1 MKILFYLF
9 LLLPFF
15 GNAQTANTS
24 QNSSASNDGYEING
38 TVTGYED
45 GAAVSY
51 LNQQTG
57 TPEKQTTIEKG
68 KFTLKGHLAEPT
80 FIVLVFGDQP
90 PAVPIFIDNSNITIT
105 GDKNY
110 LDNISVKGSKTQ
122 DQFAEY
128 SKAIKPYEQ
137 MFAEGAVKDAASIA
151 KVEEISGDFVKKYPS
166 SFVSPIA
173 IIRILQSSGNVD
185 VSDKLFASLSKDVK
199 NSSLGKYVD
208 QQLAVAKINAIGSEV
223 ADFSQTDTAG
233 KTVKISSFRGK
244 YVLIDFWASWCRP
257 CRMENP
263 NVVAAYK
270 KYHDKNFTILG
281 VSLDQAKQAWISAI
295 NMDGLAWTQV
305 SDLKGWGNQVAAIFH
320 VTSIPQNLLIG
331 PDGKIVAKNLRG
343 EALEQKLG
351 ELLD

>member
-1 MKILFYLF
+1 MKRIVYLL

-15 GNAQTANTS
+15 GYAQNATT
-24 QNSSASNDGYEING
+24 SASKDGYEING
-38 TVTGYED
+38 NVTGYED
-45 GAAVSY
+45 GASVSY

-57 TPEKQTTIEKG
+57 QPEKQTTIEKG
-68 KFTLKGHLAEPT
+68 KFTIKGNLAEPS
-80 FIVLVFGDQP
+80 FIVLVFADQP
-90 PAVPIFIDNSNITIT
+90 PAVPLFIDNSKITIT
-105 GDKNY
+105 GDKND

-128 SKAIKPYEQ
+128 SKSIKPYEA
-137 MFAEGAVKDAASIA
+137 MFAEGAAKDPASVA
-151 KVEEISGDFVKKYPS
+151 NVEKISGDFVKKYPS
-166 SFVSPIA
+166 SYVSPIA
-173 IIRILQSSGNVD
+173 IIRILQSSGNIGEA
-185 VSDKLFASLSKDVK
+185 DKLYKILSEDVK
-199 NSSLGKYVD
+199 NSSLGKYLN
-208 QQLAVAKINAIGSEV
+208 QELAVAKINPIGSEV

-270 KYHDKNFTILG
+270 KYRDKNFTILG
-281 VSLDQAKQAWISAI
+281 VSLDQAKQAWLNAI
-295 NMDGLAWTQV
+295 QMDGLAWTQV
-305 SDLKGWGNQVAAIFH
+305 SDLKGWGNQVAGLFH

-343 EALEQKLG
+343 EALDQKLG
-351 ELLD
+351 ELLN

>member
-1 MKILFYLF
+1 MKRLFYLL

-15 GNAQTANTS
+15 GYAQKATT
-24 QNSSASNDGYEING
+24 SASNNGYEING
-38 TVTGYED
+38 NVTGYED
-45 GAAVSY
+45 GASVSY

-57 TPEKQTTIEKG
+57 QPEKQTTIEKG
-68 KFTLKGHLAEPT
+68 KFTIKGHLEEPT

-90 PAVPIFIDNSNITIT
+90 PAVPMFVDNSQITIT
-105 GDKNY
+105 GDKNS
-110 LDNISVKGSKTQ
+110 LDNISIKGSKTQ

-128 SKAIKPYEQ
+128 SQSIKPYES
-137 MFAEGAVKDAASIA
+137 MFAEGAAKDPASVA
-151 KVEEISGDFVKKYPS
+151 NVEKISSDFVKKYPS

-173 IIRILQSSGNVD
+173 IIRILQSSGNVEL
-185 VSDKLFASLSKDVK
+185 SDKLFASISKEVK

-208 QQLAVAKINAIGSEV
+208 QQLAVAKINPVGSEV
-223 ADFSQTDTAG
+223 VDFSQTDTSG

-270 KYHDKNFTILG
+270 KYQNKNFTVLG
-281 VSLDQAKQAWISAI
+281 VSLDQAKQAWLNAI
-295 NMDGLAWTQV
+295 KMDGLAWTQV
-305 SDLKGWGNQVAAIFH
+305 SDLKGWGNQVAALFH

-343 EALEQKLG
+343 EALDEKLG
-351 ELLD
+351 ELLN